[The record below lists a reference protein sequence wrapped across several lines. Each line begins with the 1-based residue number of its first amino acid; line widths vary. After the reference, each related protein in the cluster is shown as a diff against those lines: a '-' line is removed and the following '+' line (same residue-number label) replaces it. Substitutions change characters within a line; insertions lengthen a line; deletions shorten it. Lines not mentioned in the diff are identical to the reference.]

1 MQGCERDSFSDRLG
15 TWGIARV
22 VWCAIPWQWRLF
34 SFPYSFYV
42 YRRLL
47 AVSKNMDDLRANHG
61 LHWHDHTVFRLF
73 RPRFHIMK
81 RALLTLNTKSVE
93 KVVHKAPT
101 KDLSTAQVSDRQ
113 RSTTQSKV
121 SV

>member
-42 YRRLL
+42 YRRIL
-47 AVSKNMDDLRANHG
+47 AASTNVDEARALHDDHCC
-61 LHWHDHTVFRLF
+61 DHTVFRFF

-81 RALLTLNTKSVE
+81 RALLSLNMKSVE
-93 KVVHKAPT
+93 
-101 KDLSTAQVSDRQ
+101 QVAH
-113 RSTTQSKV
+113 
-121 SV
+121 